1 LPMDDLVEQ
10 NTSGEKGQ
18 DAGTYH
24 VIAGAPWPKDPSRNR
39 EHDREN
45 TRLKLLLG
53 QIIYIFSKRKERN
66 IRMLMKFLLILIA
79 MVTVYSI
86 LFHFLMILEDQRF
99 SWITG
104 FYWALTVMS
113 TLGFGDITFTSDLGK
128 LFSVVVLLSGLVF
141 LLIMLP
147 FTFIQFFYAPWLEA
161 QTKARA
167 PRELPEDTH
176 GHVILTRT
184 DPITMNLIQ
193 RLKQYQYQYVILTED
208 IQEALELFDE
218 DYKVVVGELSDP
230 ETYRRLRVSR
240 AALVVA
246 NIDDMINTNI
256 AFTVREIS
264 KEVPIAANA
273 DSDDSVDIL
282 QLAGSTYV
290 LQFMKLLGQSLSRR
304 VLRTST
310 RSNVIGNIDA
320 LLIAEAPAMG
330 TPLVGMT
337 LQQSR
342 LRETTGITVVGVWE
356 RGKFEIPTAATRIN
370 STTVLLLAGSTEQ
383 LKNYDEH
390 IGGYQKFRAPVLIL
404 GGGRVGRAAAEA
416 LEQAGIDYRIIEKNK
431 KLVANPKYVYGSA
444 ADINT
449 LTRAGIDEAPSI
461 IITTHD
467 DPTNIY
473 LTIYCRRLRPDI
485 QIICR
490 ANLDRNISKL
500 HTAGADLVMSYASL
514 AANTILNLL
523 KPDDVLMLAEGLNVF
538 RAGMHASLLGKSLIE
553 SQIRMQT
560 GCSVIAINH
569 GGEMISNPDPSFRFS
584 EEDELIMIGT
594 DDAEK
599 RFLKMY

>member
-1 LPMDDLVEQ
+1 
-10 NTSGEKGQ
+10 
-18 DAGTYH
+18 
-24 VIAGAPWPKDPSRNR
+24 
-39 EHDREN
+39 
-45 TRLKLLLG
+45 
-53 QIIYIFSKRKERN
+53 
-66 IRMLMKFLLILIA
+66 MKFMLILIS
-79 MVTVYSI
+79 MITVYSI

-128 LFSVVVLLSGLVF
+128 LFSIVVLMSGLVF

-193 RLKQYQYQYVILTED
+193 RLKQYQYKYVILTED
-208 IQEALELFDE
+208 IQHALELFDQ

-230 ETYRRLRVSR
+230 ETYRRLRVGR

-246 NIDDMINTNI
+246 NIDDMMNTNI

-320 LLIAEAPAMG
+320 LLIAEAPAMR

-356 RGKFEIPTAATRIN
+356 RGKFEIPTAATHIN
-370 STTVLLLAGSTEQ
+370 STTVLLLAGSAEQ

-390 IGGYQKFRAPVLIL
+390 IGGYQKLRAPVLVL

-416 LEQAGIDYRIIEKNK
+416 LEQTGIDYRIIEKNK
-431 KLVANPKYVYGSA
+431 KLVVNPKYIHGSA

-449 LTRAGIDEAPSI
+449 LTRAGIDEAPSV

-490 ANLDRNISKL
+490 ANLDSNISKL

-538 RAGMHASLLGKSLIE
+538 RAGMHASLVGKSLID

-569 GGEMISNPDPSFRFS
+569 DGEMISNPDPSVRLS
-584 EEDELIMIGT
+584 EKDELIMIGT

-599 RFLKMY
+599 GFLKRYPDCLLYTSDAADDLYTV

>member
-1 LPMDDLVEQ
+1 MKFLV
-10 NTSGEKGQ
+10 GQ
-18 DAGTYH
+18 
-24 VIAGAPWPKDPSRNR
+24 
-39 EHDREN
+39 
-45 TRLKLLLG
+45 L
-53 QIIYIFSKRKERN
+53 IYIFSKRKDRN
-66 IRMLMKFLLILIA
+66 VRMLMKFMLILIS
-79 MVTVYSI
+79 MITVYSV

-184 DPITMNLIQ
+184 DPITMNLIH
-193 RLKQYQYQYVILTED
+193 RLKQYQYEYVILTED
-208 IQEALELFDE
+208 IHQALELFDQ

-230 ETYRRLRVSR
+230 ETYRRLRVNR

-246 NIDDMINTNI
+246 NIDDMMNTNI

-320 LLIAEAPAMG
+320 LLIAEAPAMR

-356 RGKFEIPTAATRIN
+356 RGKFEIPTAVTHIN
-370 STTVLLLAGSTEQ
+370 STTVLLLAGSAEQ

-390 IGGYQKFRAPVLIL
+390 IGGFQKFRAPVLIL

-416 LEQAGIDYRIIEKNK
+416 LEQAGIEYRIIEKNK
-431 KLVANPKYVYGSA
+431 KLIANPKYIYGSA

-538 RAGMHASLLGKSLIE
+538 RAGMHASLVGKSLVD

-569 GGEMISNPDPSFRFS
+569 DGEMISNPDPSIRLS
-584 EEDELIMIGT
+584 EKDELIMIGT
-594 DDAEK
+594 DEAEK
-599 RFLKMY
+599 RFLKRYTEVTKIKAF

>member
-1 LPMDDLVEQ
+1 MKLIV
-10 NTSGEKGQ
+10 GQ
-18 DAGTYH
+18 
-24 VIAGAPWPKDPSRNR
+24 
-39 EHDREN
+39 
-45 TRLKLLLG
+45 L
-53 QIIYIFSKRKERN
+53 IYIFTKRKDRN
-66 IRMLMKFLLILIA
+66 VRMLMKFMLILLSMI
-79 MVTVYSI
+79 TVYSI
-86 LFHFLMILEDQRF
+86 LFHFLMILEDQQF

-113 TLGFGDITFTSDLGK
+113 TLGFGDITFTSDIGK
-128 LFSVVVLLSGLVF
+128 LFSVFVLLSGLIF

-167 PRELPEDTH
+167 PRELPEGTH
-176 GHVILTRT
+176 GHVILTST

-193 RLKQYQYQYVILTED
+193 KLKQYQYSYVILTED
-208 IQEALELFDE
+208 IQHALELHDQ
-218 DYKVVVGELSDP
+218 DYKVVVGDLSDP
-230 ETYRRLRVSR
+230 ETYRRLRVHK

-246 NIDDMINTNI
+246 SVDDMMNTNI

-264 KEVPIAANA
+264 ENVPIAANS
-273 DSDDSVDIL
+273 DLDDSVDIL

-320 LLIAEAPAMG
+320 LLIAEAPAMR
-330 TPLVGMT
+330 TPLVGKT
-337 LQQSR
+337 LQQSK

-356 RGKFEIPTAATRIN
+356 RGRFEIPTAGTHIE
-370 STTVLLLAGSTEQ
+370 STTVLLLAGSADQ
-383 LKNYDEH
+383 LKNYDDH
-390 IGGYQKFRAPVLIL
+390 IGRHQKFHAPVLVL
-404 GGGRVGRAAAEA
+404 GGGRVGLAASEA
-416 LEQAGIDYRIIEKNK
+416 LEQAGIDHRIIEKNK
-431 KLVANPKYVYGSA
+431 KLVTNSRYNHRSA
-444 ADINT
+444 ADIDT
-449 LTRAGIDEAPSI
+449 LTRAGINEAPSI

-473 LTIYCRRLRPDI
+473 LTIYCRKLRPDI

-500 HTAGADLVMSYASL
+500 HTAGANLVMSSASL

-538 RAGMHASLLGKSLIE
+538 RAGMHSSLVGKLLVE
-553 SQIRMQT
+553 SQIRMKT

-569 GGEMISNPDPSFRFS
+569 DGEMISNPDPSLRFS
-584 EEDELIMIGT
+584 EADELIMIGT

-599 RFLKMY
+599 RFIEMYPEVIKNKVS

>member
-1 LPMDDLVEQ
+1 M
-10 NTSGEKGQ
+10 
-18 DAGTYH
+18 
-24 VIAGAPWPKDPSRNR
+24 
-39 EHDREN
+39 
-45 TRLKLLLG
+45 KLLVG
-53 QIIYIFSKRKERN
+53 QLIYIFSKRKDRN
-66 IRMLMKFLLILIA
+66 VRMLIKFMLILIT
-79 MVTVYSI
+79 MITIYSI
-86 LFHFLMILEDQRF
+86 LFHFLMILEDQQF

-128 LFSVVVLLSGLVF
+128 LFSVIVLLSGLIF

-193 RLKQYQYQYVILTED
+193 RLKQYQYKYVILTED
-208 IQEALELFDE
+208 IQHALELFDE
-218 DYKVVVGELSDP
+218 DYKVVVGDLSDP
-230 ETYRRLRVSR
+230 ETYRRLRVDR

-246 NIDDMINTNI
+246 NIDDMMNTNI

-264 KEVPIAANA
+264 EEVPIAANA

-320 LLIAEAPAMG
+320 LLIAEAPAMR

-356 RGKFEIPTAATRIN
+356 RGKFEIPTAATHIN
-370 STTVLLLAGSTEQ
+370 STTVLLLAGSAEQ

-390 IGGYQKFRAPVLIL
+390 IGGYQKLRAPVLIL
-404 GGGRVGRAAAEA
+404 GGGRVGRAAAVA
-416 LEQAGIDYRIIEKNK
+416 LEQVGIDYRVIEKNK
-431 KLVANPKYVYGSA
+431 RLAANPKYIHGSA
-444 ADINT
+444 ADINI
-449 LTRAGIDEAPSI
+449 LTRAGIEEAPSV

-490 ANLDRNISKL
+490 ANLDSNISKL

-514 AANTILNLL
+514 AATTILNLL

-538 RAGMHASLLGKSLIE
+538 RAGMHASLVGKSLID
-553 SQIRMQT
+553 SQIRIQT

-569 GGEMISNPDPSFRFS
+569 DGEMISNPDPSVRLS
-584 EEDELIMIGT
+584 EKDELIMIGT
-594 DDAEK
+594 DDAENQ
-599 RFLKMY
+599 FLKRYPEVTKTKVS

>member
-1 LPMDDLVEQ
+1 MKFLV
-10 NTSGEKGQ
+10 GQ
-18 DAGTYH
+18 
-24 VIAGAPWPKDPSRNR
+24 
-39 EHDREN
+39 
-45 TRLKLLLG
+45 L
-53 QIIYIFSKRKERN
+53 IYIYSKRKDRN
-66 IRMLMKFLLILIA
+66 VRMLIKFMIILIT
-79 MVTVYSI
+79 MITIYSI

-128 LFSVVVLLSGLVF
+128 LFSVIVLLSGLVF

-193 RLKQYQYQYVILTED
+193 RLKQYQYKYVILTED
-208 IQEALELFDE
+208 IQHALELFDQ

-230 ETYRRLRVSR
+230 ETYRRLRVGR

-246 NIDDMINTNI
+246 NIDDMMNTNI

-264 KEVPIAANA
+264 KAVPIAANA

-320 LLIAEAPAMG
+320 LLIAEAPAMR

-356 RGKFEIPTAATRIN
+356 RGKFEIPTAATHIN
-370 STTVLLLAGSTEQ
+370 STTVLLLAGSAEQ

-390 IGGYQKFRAPVLIL
+390 IGGYQKFRSPVLVL
-404 GGGRVGRAAAEA
+404 GGGRVGRAAAES

-431 KLVANPKYVYGSA
+431 KLIANPKYVYGSA

-473 LTIYCRRLRPDI
+473 LTIYCRRLRPDV

-490 ANLDRNISKL
+490 ANLDSNISKL

-538 RAGMHASLLGKSLIE
+538 RAGMHASLVGKSLVE

-560 GCSVIAINH
+560 GCSVIAINQD
-569 GGEMISNPDPSFRFS
+569 GEMISNPDPSVRLS
-584 EEDELIMIGT
+584 EKDELIMIGT
-594 DDAEK
+594 DDAEN
-599 RFLKMY
+599 RFLKRYPEVTNIKVSKGPSEN

>member
-1 LPMDDLVEQ
+1 MKFIISQFFNIL
-10 NTSGEKGQ
+10 TS
-18 DAGTYH
+18 
-24 VIAGAPWPKDPSRNR
+24 
-39 EHDREN
+39 
-45 TRLKLLLG
+45 
-53 QIIYIFSKRKERN
+53 RKERN
-66 IRMLMKFLLILIA
+66 VRMLIKFLLVLIT
-79 MVTVYSI
+79 MITIYSV
-86 LFHFLMILEDQRF
+86 LFHFLMMLENQEF

-128 LFSVVVLLSGLVF
+128 LFSVLVLLSGLVF

-167 PRELPEDTH
+167 PRELPKDIQ
-176 GHVILTRT
+176 GHVILTND

-193 RLKQYQYQYVILTED
+193 RLKQYQYEYVIVTAD
-208 IQEALELFDE
+208 IQRALELFDL
-218 DYKVVVGELSDP
+218 DYRVVVGDLSDP
-230 ETYRRLRVSR
+230 ETYKRLNVHK
-240 AALVVA
+240 AALVLA
-246 NIDDMINTNI
+246 NNNDMMNTNI

-273 DSDDSVDIL
+273 DLDDSVDIL
-282 QLAGSTYV
+282 QLAGSTHV

-310 RSNVIGNIDA
+310 RSNIIGNIDS
-320 LLIAEAPAMG
+320 LLIAEAPVMR
-330 TPLVGMT
+330 TSLVGKT

-356 RGKFEIPTAATRIN
+356 RGKFEIPTAATRMN
-370 STTVLLLAGSTEQ
+370 STTVLLMAGSSEH
-383 LKNYDEH
+383 LMSYDKH
-390 IGGYQKFRAPVLIL
+390 FGGNRKLQAPVLIL
-404 GGGRVGRAAAEA
+404 GGGRVGRAAAES
-416 LEQAGIDYRIIEKNK
+416 LEQVGIDYRIIEKNK
-431 KLVANPKYVYGSA
+431 NLIINDKYIHGSA

-449 LTRAGIDEAPSI
+449 LKRANIKEAPSI

-473 LTIYCRRLRPDI
+473 LTIYCRRLQPDI

-514 AANTILNLL
+514 ATNTILNLL
-523 KPDDVLMLAEGLNVF
+523 KPDEVLMLAEGLNVF
-538 RAGMHASLLGKSLIE
+538 RASTHFSLAGKSLAE

-569 GGEMISNPDPSFRFS
+569 DGKMVINPDPSVCFH
-584 EEDELIMIGT
+584 ENDILIMIGT
-594 DDAEK
+594 DEAEK
-599 RFLKMY
+599 RLYQKYPDLIKLKPSQSD

>member
-1 LPMDDLVEQ
+1 
-10 NTSGEKGQ
+10 
-18 DAGTYH
+18 
-24 VIAGAPWPKDPSRNR
+24 
-39 EHDREN
+39 
-45 TRLKLLLG
+45 
-53 QIIYIFSKRKERN
+53 
-66 IRMLMKFLLILIA
+66 MKFMLILTSMI
-79 MVTVYSI
+79 TIYSV

-128 LFSVVVLLSGLVF
+128 LFSVIVLLSGLIF

-184 DPITMNLIQ
+184 DPITMNLIH
-193 RLKQYQYQYVILTED
+193 RLKQYQYEYVILTED
-208 IQEALELFDE
+208 IHQALELFDQ

-230 ETYRRLRVSR
+230 ETYRRLRVNR

-246 NIDDMINTNI
+246 NIDDMMNTNI

-282 QLAGSTYV
+282 QLSGSTYV

-320 LLIAEAPAMG
+320 LLIAEAPAMR

-356 RGKFEIPTAATRIN
+356 RGKFEIPTAATHIN
-370 STTVLLLAGSTEQ
+370 STTVLLLAGSAEQ

-390 IGGYQKFRAPVLIL
+390 IGGFQKFRAPVLIL

-416 LEQAGIDYRIIEKNK
+416 LEQAGIEYRIIEKNK
-431 KLVANPKYVYGSA
+431 KLIANPKYIYGSA

-449 LTRAGIDEAPSI
+449 LTRAGINAAPSI

-538 RAGMHASLLGKSLIE
+538 RAGMHASLVGKSLVD

-569 GGEMISNPDPSFRFS
+569 DGEMISNPDPSIRLS
-584 EEDELIMIGT
+584 EKDDLIMIGT

-599 RFLKMY
+599 QFLKRYPEVTKIKAF

>member
-1 LPMDDLVEQ
+1 MLV
-10 NTSGEKGQ
+10 
-18 DAGTYH
+18 
-24 VIAGAPWPKDPSRNR
+24 
-39 EHDREN
+39 
-45 TRLKLLLG
+45 
-53 QIIYIFSKRKERN
+53 
-66 IRMLMKFLLILIA
+66 KFLLILIS
-79 MVTVYSI
+79 MITIYSV
-86 LFHFLMILEDQRF
+86 LFHFLMILEDQQF

-184 DPITMNLIQ
+184 DPITMNLIH

-208 IQEALELFDE
+208 IQQALELFDQ

-246 NIDDMINTNI
+246 NIDDMMNTNI

-320 LLIAEAPAMG
+320 LLIAEAPAMR

-342 LRETTGITVVGVWE
+342 LRETTGITVVGIWE
-356 RGKFEIPTAATRIN
+356 RGKFEIPTAATHIN
-370 STTVLLLAGSTEQ
+370 STTVLLLAGSAEQ

-538 RAGMHASLLGKSLIE
+538 RAGMHASLVGKSLVE

-560 GCSVIAINH
+560 GCSVIAINQD
-569 GGEMISNPDPSFRFS
+569 GQMISNPDPTVRFG
-584 EEDELIMIGT
+584 EKDELIMIGT

-599 RFLKMY
+599 RYLKLYAEATKIKVS